1 MGHVPVLEKEFP
13 WLRWQL
19 PADMQITPLRRLPVI
34 LGVQKILGEEIRKY
48 GAVVPAAPTEGRFTK
63 LKGIIEKPQG
73 EIPSQ
78 LTSLGRFLLTADI
91 FEIIENTP
99 PSPSGEIYL
108 TDSITAQAATTGVY
122 AYEFEGR
129 RYDIG
134 DKQGYLEASIE
145 YALRRDDLKEGFSE
159 YLKRIVKSL

>member
-1 MGHVPVLEKEFP
+1 MEL
-13 WLRWQL
+13 LRVFIQNISLLFRCL
-19 PADMQITPLRRLPVI
+19 P
-34 LGVQKILGEEIRKY
+34 

-78 LTSLGRFLLTADI
+78 LTSLGRFLLTPDI

-134 DKQGYLEASIE
+134 DKFGFLQANIE
-145 YALRRDDLKEGFSE
+145 LG
-159 YLKRIVKSL
+159 LKRFGKKMEDYIAELAKRTSGK